1 MDNLTKNDTPVSKDG
16 ACSSGVCTTNEREDK
31 VEKTEAERQTPR
43 RAYVPAVDLYE
54 GESEVDLVVDVPGVP
69 EGGVDLNIEKNVLTL
84 TAVPAD
90 GVIAG
95 KKLAY
100 SEYGVG
106 EYRRSFVLS
115 DEIDREH
122 ITASL
127 KDGVLRIKLPKS
139 APVTKK
145 ISVTS

>member
-1 MDNLTKNDTPVSKDG
+1 MDSIEKNDTLVKNCD
-16 ACSSGVCTTNEREDK
+16 SGVCATAEREEG
-31 VEKTEAERQTPR
+31 VEKTEAERQGPR

-54 GESEVDLVVDVPGVP
+54 GESEVDLIVDVPGVP
-69 EGGVDLNIEKNVLTL
+69 EGGVDLSIEKGVLTL

-115 DEIDREH
+115 DEIDREG
-122 ITASL
+122 ISASL

-139 APVTKK
+139 APSVKK
-145 ISVTS
+145 ISVSS

>member
-1 MDNLTKNDTPVSKDG
+1 MDSNEKNDTLVKNCD
-16 ACSSGVCTTNEREDK
+16 SGVCATAEREDK
-31 VEKTEAERQTPR
+31 VEKTEAERQDTR

-69 EGGVDLNIEKNVLTL
+69 EGGVELSIEKSVLTL
-84 TAVPAD
+84 VAVPAD

-115 DEIDREH
+115 DEIDREG
-122 ITASL
+122 ISASL

-139 APVTKK
+139 APSVKK
-145 ISVTS
+145 ISVSS

>member
-1 MDNLTKNDTPVSKDG
+1 MDTTEKNEHAVQHEGCGG
-16 ACSSGVCTTNEREDK
+16 ACSAQVKDS
-31 VEKTEAERQTPR
+31 VEKTEAERQLPR
-43 RAYVPAVDLYE
+43 RAYVPAVDLI
-54 GESEVDLVVDVPGVP
+54 ESENEVTLVVDVPGVP
-69 EGGVDLNIEKNVLTL
+69 EGGVDLTIEKNILTL

-106 EYRRSFVLS
+106 EYRRSFALS
-115 DEIDREH
+115 EEVDREN
-122 ITASL
+122 ISASL
-127 KDGVLRIKLPKS
+127 KDGVLRIQLPKM

-145 ISVTS
+145 INVAAS

>member
-1 MDNLTKNDTPVSKDG
+1 MDTSENKNMHGSCTDSSCSVST
-16 ACSSGVCTTNEREDK
+16 AT
-31 VEKTEAERQTPR
+31 KTEAEKAEQGNEMPR
-43 RAYVPAVDLYE
+43 RAYVPAVDLID
-54 GESEVDLVVDVPGVP
+54 SENEVILIADVPGVP
-69 EGGVDLNIEKNVLTL
+69 EGGVDLSIEKNILTL

-106 EYRRSFVLS
+106 EYRRSFALS
-115 DEIDREH
+115 EEVDKDN
-122 ITASL
+122 ITATL
-127 KDGVLRIKLPKS
+127 KDGVLRVRLPKS

-145 ISVTS
+145 ISVATV